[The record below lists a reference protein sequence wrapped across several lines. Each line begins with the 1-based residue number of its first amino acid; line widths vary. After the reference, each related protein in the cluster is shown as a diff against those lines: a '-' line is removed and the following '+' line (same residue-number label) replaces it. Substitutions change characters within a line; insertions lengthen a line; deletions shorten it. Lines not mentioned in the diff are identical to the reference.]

1 MAITKMMNIKT
12 QSNLYNAIAY
22 IMREEK
28 TEECLWIGGNSGDS
42 PEEVYRVMMQTKE
55 DWGKLNGRKG
65 YHFVISW
72 KPGECDTEKA
82 YQVLQEFCQEYLGGE
97 YDYVFAV
104 HADTDHCHGHIIF
117 NSVNRATGY
126 KYRYE
131 RGDWEKYIQP
141 VTDKLCQ
148 KCHLPKLEY
157 EKGDRKGMAYVQWKN
172 GGKESFKRLIRTD
185 IDYAVSHCTSYEE
198 FLEILKHFGYEIK
211 PGITRQNGKE
221 EEVLSLKLPGQK
233 RAWRTKEKTLGK
245 AYTVEAIR
253 DRIQNQKE
261 IFIRPRPHKLK
272 RWESQENGSM
282 YRMVRS
288 ISGYQK
294 LHVRDVYQIQ
304 NRYARHNM
312 YAVNQAQIRKNLIRI
327 QKLKEDCRYLLS
339 MQIRSRETL
348 LEREKELVKEE
359 LYLKQKQRVQ
369 ENVMELESYKKIQ
382 QLEQELKQIP
392 AWEDRFEEVLDELE
406 DLQKELPEPVEDL
419 KEIQE
424 KLAGIR
430 EEKRLIRQIKKMD
443 EEHRGQDLKILCLP
457 IPKEKVR
464 IQKTEKR
471 GKAWKR

>member
-22 IMREEK
+22 IMQEEK

-42 PEEVYRVMMQTKE
+42 PEEVYRVMMQTKK

-104 HADTDHCHGHIIF
+104 HTDTDHCHGHIIF

-131 RGDWEKYIQP
+131 RGDWERYIQP
-141 VTDKLCQ
+141 VTDKICL
-148 KCHLPKLEY
+148 KYNLPKLEY
-157 EKGDRKGMAYVQWKN
+157 EKEARKGMAYVQWKN
-172 GGKESFKRLIRTD
+172 GGKESFKNLIRTD
-185 IDYAVSHCTSYEE
+185 IDYAVSHCASYDE
-198 FLEILKHFGYEIK
+198 FLGILKHFGYEIK
-211 PGITRQNGKE
+211 TGITRQNGKE

-253 DRIQNQKE
+253 ERIENQKE
-261 IFIRPRPHKLK
+261 IFIRPRLHKLK
-272 RWESQENGSM
+272 RWERQGSGSM

-304 NRYARHNM
+304 NRYARHNI
-312 YAVNQAQIRKNLIRI
+312 YAVNQAQIRKNLLQIR
-327 QKLKEDCRYLLS
+327 KLKEDCRYLLS

-359 LYLKQKQRVQ
+359 LHLKQKQRVQ
-369 ENVMELESYKKIQ
+369 ENVKELESYKKIQ
-382 QLEQELKQIP
+382 QLERELKQIP
-392 AWEDRFEEVLDELE
+392 AWEDRFEEILDDLE

-419 KEIQE
+419 KEIRE
-424 KLAGIR
+424 KLEGIR

-443 EEHRGQDLKILCLP
+443 EEHKGQDMRVLHLP
-457 IPKEKVR
+457 SPKEKAR

-471 GKAWKR
+471 GKVWKK